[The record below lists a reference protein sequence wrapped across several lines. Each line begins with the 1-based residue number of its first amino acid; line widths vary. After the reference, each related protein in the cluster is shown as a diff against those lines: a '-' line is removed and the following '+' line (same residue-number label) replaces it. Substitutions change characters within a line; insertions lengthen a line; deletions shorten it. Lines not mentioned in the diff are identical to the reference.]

1 MLKYLKRG
9 ITIMNNR
16 IKELR
21 KKRGLTLTKLSKV
34 VDIPSN
40 TINQYENEKRQA
52 PISALQVLANFFN
65 VSVPYLQGAYSQD
78 EILEILRQ
86 WYLKLYSDTKN
97 KDLPPFLAL
106 KQQLIIVDDY
116 LITRGVIPWDVKKD
130 SILISKKN
138 ANDFNFWKTNFKD
151 LFFYSIALQWLV
163 KKPMNVSIDD
173 IKKALLDALN
183 GALGAYMID
192 VTKTTT
198 DTHIKQ
204 DNLLVKRYEFLEDHT
219 LNVKARY
226 IDGYLIINRKF
237 DWDK

>member
-1 MLKYLKRG
+1 MNRLRELRENKKETLKELA
-9 ITIMNNR
+9 TE
-16 IKELR
+16 IKEAEMVEITPDALA
-21 KKRGLTLTKLSKV
+21 KYERGDREPTPKMWK
-34 VDIPSN
+34 
-40 TINQYENEKRQA
+40 
-52 PISALQVLANFFN
+52 VLANFFN
-65 VSVPYLQGAYSQD
+65 VSVPYLLGAYSQD
-78 EILEILRQ
+78 EILEVLQ
-86 WYLKLYSDTKN
+86 NWYLKLYIDTKN
-97 KDLPPFLAL
+97 EIETPMILARRQGL
-106 KQQLIIVDDY
+106 SIIDDY

-163 KKPMNVSIDD
+163 KKPMNVAIDD

-226 IDGYLIINRKF
+226 IDGYLIIDRKF

>member
-1 MLKYLKRG
+1 
-9 ITIMNNR
+9 MNNR
-16 IKELR
+16 IKEIR
-21 KKRGLTLTKLSKV
+21 KGKGLTLAKLSQI

-40 TINQYENEKRQA
+40 TINQYENEKRRPPAAAWQA
-52 PISALQVLANFFN
+52 LANFFN

-78 EILEILRQ
+78 EILKILQ
-86 WYLKLYSDTKN
+86 DWYLELFNDSKN

-106 KQQLIIVDDY
+106 KQQLNIVDDY
-116 LITRGVIPWDVKKD
+116 LITKGVIPWDVKKD

-138 ANDFNFWKTNFKD
+138 ANDFEFWKANFKD
-151 LFFYSIALQWLV
+151 LFLYSIALQWLV
-163 KKPMNVSIDD
+163 KKSMDVTTDE
-173 IKKALLDALN
+173 IKKALIDALN

-204 DNLLVKRYEFLEDHT
+204 DNLLVKRYEFLENHT

-226 IDGYLIINRKF
+226 IDGYLIIDRKF
-237 DWDK
+237 DWDKN